1 MKNIPELPCAVVED
15 LLPAYVEGLTS
26 EETRAAVEAHLASC
40 PACAAK
46 RAAMGAEE
54 GPSPEESE
62 ETAREVDYLKK
73 VRRRSRRRVMLA
85 VLVTLLVL
93 MVGFAAKV
101 FVIGDPLDPAG
112 VMVTSFRQED
122 DSVQVSLSSTASGNA
137 FRGWT
142 VDNRDGVVSI
152 TARSVLVS
160 PLFRD
165 GTSTVKVPL
174 EGVTEIWL
182 GEAGEGRM
190 IWQDGT
196 EISADAWALY
206 QAQTPYVGDAVAVGK
221 VLAAVD
227 AWYGPYIEYT
237 ISLQTD
243 QEPYGLTI
251 HFDDITAHMRR
262 DSTIQV
268 TDRRM
273 YALAPTLL
281 ALIGNLGRVQWT
293 CALSDGTYHTQ
304 AITLTEVDEVLPDWI
319 EARNLAH
326 NLINPDGKPDWAVPE
341 SIKDFAASPAAV
353 QRLMDLTHD
362 GFHQVTVEDGTY
374 AFYPWPQ
381 TPPL

>member
-54 GPSPEESE
+54 GPSPEESD

-73 VRRRSRRRVMLA
+73 VRRRGRRRVMMA

-93 MVGFAAKV
+93 MAGFAAKV

-174 EGVTEIWL
+174 GGVTEIWL

-206 QAQTPYVGDAVAVGK
+206 QAKVPYVGDATAVGRL
-221 VLAAVD
+221 LAVVD
-227 AWYGPYIEYT
+227 TWYGPSEYDYT
-237 ISLQTD
+237 ISLQTSA
-243 QEPYGLTI
+243 EPYGLTL
-251 HFDDITAHMRR
+251 HFSDVTAQIPGAGN
-262 DSTIQV
+262 TINE
-268 TDRRM
+268 RIRI
-273 YALAPTLL
+273 LAPLLL
-281 ALIGNLGRVQWT
+281 ALVDNLDQVQWSYT
-293 CALSDGTYHTQ
+293 MPDGMPQTHSMS
-304 AITLTEVDEVLPDWI
+304 LEEVNNALPDWV
-319 EARNLAH
+319 EAYNTVDAR
-326 NLINPDGKPDWAVPE
+326 DFETPE
-341 SIKDFAASPAAV
+341 SIKDYAASPAAV
-353 QRLMDLTHD
+353 QQLVSLAEF
-362 GFHQVTVEDGTY
+362 GFYELGDSGHLFSITY
-374 AFYPWPQ
+374 LP
-381 TPPL
+381 

>member
-26 EETRAAVEAHLASC
+26 EETTAAVEAHLASC

-54 GPSPEESE
+54 GPSPEETA
-62 ETAREVDYLKK
+62 ETAREVDYLKA
-73 VRRRSRRRVMLA
+73 VRRRSRRRVAAAILCT
-85 VLVTLLVL
+85 VLVLLL
-93 MVGFAAKV
+93 GFAAKI
-101 FVIGDPLDPAG
+101 FVIGEPLDPDG
-112 VMVTSFRQED
+112 VAVSAQRED
-122 DSVQVSLSSTASGNA
+122 DVLRVKVSSAVSGNA
-137 FRGWT
+137 FWDWT
-142 VDNRDGVVSI
+142 AENQDGVVVI

-165 GTSTVKVPL
+165 GTGTVEVPL

-182 GEAGEGRM
+182 GEAGWGRM
-190 IWQDGT
+190 IWQEDT

-206 QAQTPYVGDAVAVGK
+206 QARTSYVGDASAVGK

-227 AWYGPYIEYT
+227 TWYGPYIEYT

-251 HFDDITAHMRR
+251 HFDDITAHMSK
-262 DSTIQV
+262 DSVIRV
-268 TDRRM
+268 TDQRM
-273 YALAPTLL
+273 YTLAPTLL
-281 ALIGNLGRVQWT
+281 ALIGNLERVQWT

-304 AITLTEVDEVLPDWI
+304 TVTLEEVDEALPDWI

-326 NLINPDGKPDWAVPE
+326 DLISPDNGPDWTVPE
-341 SIKDFAASPAAV
+341 SIKDYAASPAAV
-353 QRLMDLTHD
+353 QRLIDLTD
-362 GFHQVTVEDGTY
+362 YGFYTVTEVDGTY
-374 AFYPWPQ
+374 NFYPWP
-381 TPPL
+381 

>member
-73 VRRRSRRRVMLA
+73 VRRRGRRRVMMA

-137 FRGWT
+137 FRGWM

-190 IWQDGT
+190 IWQEDT
-196 EISADAWALY
+196 NISADAWALY

-341 SIKDFAASPAAV
+341 SIKDCAASPAAV
-353 QRLMDLTHD
+353 QRLMDLTYD